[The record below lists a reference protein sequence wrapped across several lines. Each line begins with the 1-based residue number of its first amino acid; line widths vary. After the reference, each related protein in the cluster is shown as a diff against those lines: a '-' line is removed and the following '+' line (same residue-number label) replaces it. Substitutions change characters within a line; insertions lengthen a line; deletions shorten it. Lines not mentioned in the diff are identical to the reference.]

1 MILSRFWNDLRGISS
16 CNHEHINRKEVQK
29 VPHQS
34 FWSGHGRGHGSPYRS
49 ASQLAAT
56 RDAKQARIAD

>member
-1 MILSRFWNDLRGISS
+1 MTSGISS